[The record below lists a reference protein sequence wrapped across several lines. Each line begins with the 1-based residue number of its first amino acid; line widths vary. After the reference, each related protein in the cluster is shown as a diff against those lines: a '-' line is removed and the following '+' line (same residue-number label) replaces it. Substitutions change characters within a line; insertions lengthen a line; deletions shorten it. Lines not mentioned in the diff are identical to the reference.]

1 LAKPETAS
9 PEPEVAVTTVQGP
22 TAGRRRLRTAL
33 RAARED
39 ANLTQEFVA
48 DKMDWSLSKLIRI
61 ETGRVSVSTND
72 VKALLQLYEIDG
84 TDVADELVALARVA
98 RQKPWWQDSR
108 GAIPA
113 HYAQYI
119 GLEVEASAMRCFQ
132 SSVIPGLAQTEQYAR
147 AVVTNRT
154 PGQIRPDELDTRVEV
169 RMRRKTE
176 VLSRDEPPALDIILD
191 EAVLRRAIGGR
202 AVHRDQL
209 EHLIALA
216 AAPTITIQ
224 VVPFSAGAMTAAGS
238 FVILQFPDNADDDV
252 VYLESALLE
261 NFIERPTET
270 APYHDEF
277 HWLRSIA
284 LPPAASLSFIED
296 IVQGL

>member
-1 LAKPETAS
+1 M
-9 PEPEVAVTTVQGP
+9 TTVQGP

-39 ANLTQEFVA
+39 ASLTQEFVA
-48 DKMDWSLSKLIRI
+48 EKMDWSLSKLIRI

-72 VKALLQLYEIDG
+72 VKALLQLYQIDG
-84 TDVADELVALARVA
+84 TEIADELIALARVA

-108 GAIPA
+108 SSIPA

-119 GLEVEASAMRCFQ
+119 GLEAEASAMRCFQ
-132 SSVIPGLAQTEQYAR
+132 SSVIPGLVQTEAYAR

-154 PGQIRPDELDTRVEV
+154 PGQIRPDERDTRVDV
-169 RMRRKTE
+169 RMRRKAE
-176 VLSRDEPPALDIILD
+176 VLGRDEPPQFDIILD
-191 EAVLRRAIGGR
+191 EAVLRRAIGG
-202 AVHRDQL
+202 ALVHHEQL
-209 EHLIALA
+209 GHLVALA
-216 AAPTITIQ
+216 EAPTITIQ

-238 FVILQFPDNADDDV
+238 FVILQFPDEADDDV

-277 HWLRSIA
+277 SWLRSIA
-284 LPPAASLSFIED
+284 LPPADSLSFITRVANE
-296 IVQGL
+296 L